1 MTQNPRRRAPAIA
14 PTTVSAARPRAIPA
28 TTATRHGI
36 TVKAEKAMR
45 RRRAM
50 PPSGWKAT
58 APSRR
63 MSSSLCLTQ
72 VSRSS

>member
-1 MTQNPRRRAPAIA
+1 MSAP
-14 PTTVSAARPRAIPA
+14 PTVSAVRPRTMPA
-28 TTATRHGI
+28 PTAARHGI
-36 TVKAEKAMR
+36 TVKAEKTTR

-58 APSRR
+58 VPSRR